1 MTELT
6 EVVTALHGWVER
18 IAGLGA
24 GVVPRLRPGADADTI
39 ARVAARHGFTLTEEI
54 AAVWAWH
61 DGARLGSQRGPDR
74 EYPGLVPGGVFYDL
88 DTTLETCVNRLDAIC
103 GDDDLLRDPDVD
115 PSDKAFVWRREWVVL
130 DFWLLPLVLAARP
143 DGSTDT
149 FRYDPQSGTE
159 VVAHSSL
166 PERVA
171 RWHEM
176 LNTGAWVVLPDGTWH
191 VDLERLPEVD
201 RSWPVDEQIRWT
213 EIL

>member
-1 MTELT
+1 M
-6 EVVTALHGWVER
+6 VAALDGWVAR
-18 IAGLGA
+18 LAHLGA
-24 GVVPRLRPGADADTI
+24 GVVSRLRPGADADMI

-74 EYPGLVPGGVFYDL
+74 EFPCLVPGGVFYDL
-88 DTTLETCVNRLDAIC
+88 DTTLERCVSSWYAIC
-103 GDDDLLRDPDVD
+103 GDDDLLRDPHAD
-115 PSDKAFVWRREWVVL
+115 PSSKAGVWRREWVVL

-176 LNTGAWVVLPDGTWH
+176 LDTGAWAVRPDGMWH
-191 VDLERLPEVD
+191 VDAERLPRVD

-213 EIL
+213 EIV